1 MGAFEEIK
9 ECIDAKSSF
18 VVEAGAG
25 SGKTY
30 ALIQTLKHLI
40 ENRGEVLKSK
50 KQQIVCITY
59 TNVAKNEIIKRI
71 EYNDLVN
78 VFTIHEFLWQS
89 IKQFQ
94 KQLKIEICKLN
105 KSRLSNDIMK
115 GKDSKYIENLN
126 ERIGNINSVFYNDSS
141 FRDFEKG
148 ELHHDDVI
156 DLSKILFK
164 EYPLLTSI
172 IAQKYPYVFIDE
184 YQDTS
189 VETVEALI
197 DYLLLRNKTELLLG
211 FYGDSHQ
218 KIYDT
223 GIGSLQ
229 DYYEGENK
237 ILTLIKKEENYR
249 SSKTVVNLL
258 NNFRTNIRQVP
269 IRDLDGSIKFVYWK
283 NHPKIRKDQKVKEF
297 EESLKNIKNDYYENV
312 IKKLNDKGWDF
323 GINSPDKVLVLA
335 NSRIAERAG
344 FPNLYKIFSKRFGQ
358 STKERLLDRNHFLIK
373 FFTGYIDKKNSQ
385 EREVGLENLISYWL
399 NNNHNKAIRFLKKNG
414 TILNEFQHSKKKE
427 VSEILDDLSKNR
439 HNKTVKNIFE
449 LVLQKGIIY
458 SRNYQDFIDRIYQD
472 LEGVAPEI
480 KERIE
485 KDKLF
490 FESFLNLSYNEV
502 LNFWKHVQNET
513 VFSTKHGTKGDEYRN
528 VLTVIDDTEWKQEYN
543 FNNFFNNSDEKAERA
558 LRTRNLFYVECSR
571 AKDNLVVLMLSI
583 IDDNALVNI
592 NTWFGEESVMD
603 VDDFLKSEQIFI

>member
-40 ENRGEVLKSK
+40 EKKREVLKSK

-105 KSRLSNDIMK
+105 ESRLSNDIMK

-126 ERIGNINSVFYNDSS
+126 ERIGNIYSVFYNDSS

-156 DLSKILFK
+156 DLSKMLLK

-172 IAQKYPYVFIDE
+172 IAQKYPYIFIDE

-197 DYLLLRNKTELLLG
+197 DYLLLRNRTELLLG

-229 DYYEGENK
+229 DYYAGENK
-237 ILTLIKKEENYR
+237 VLTLIKKEENYR
-249 SSKTVVNLL
+249 SSKTVVSLL
-258 NNFRTNIRQVP
+258 NNFRTNIKQES

-283 NHPKIRKDQKVKEF
+283 NHPEKRKDQKVKEF
-297 EESLKNIKNDYYENV
+297 EESLKNIKNDYYEKV
-312 IKKLNDKGWDF
+312 SQKLTDEGWDF
-323 GINSPDKVLVLA
+323 GTNSPDKVLVLA

-344 FPNLYKIFSKRFGQ
+344 FPNLYKIFSKRFGP

-385 EREVGLENLISYWL
+385 EREVGLENLMYYWL
-399 NNNHNKAIRFLKKNG
+399 NNNQNKAIRFLKKNG
-414 TILNEFQHSKKKE
+414 TILNEFQHPKKKE

-439 HNKTVKNIFE
+439 HNKTVKNILE

-480 KERIE
+480 KEGIE

-502 LNFWKHVQNET
+502 LNFWKHIQNET

-543 FNNFFNNSDEKAERA
+543 FNNFFNNSDEKAERS

-571 AKDNLVVLMLSI
+571 AKHNLVVLMLSI

-603 VDDFLKSEQIFI
+603 VDDFLKSE

>member
-9 ECIDAKSSF
+9 ECIEAKSSF

-30 ALIQTLKHLI
+30 ALIQTLKYLI
-40 ENRGEVLKSK
+40 ETKGDILQSN
-50 KQQIVCITY
+50 KQKIICITY

-94 KQLKIEICKLN
+94 KQLKVEICKLN
-105 KSRLSNDIMK
+105 ESRLSNDKIN
-115 GKDSKYIENLN
+115 GKDSKYIENLG
-126 ERIGNINSVFYNDSS
+126 ERIRNIQSVYYNDSS
-141 FRDFEKG
+141 FRNFENG

-156 DLSKILFK
+156 DLSKMLFK
-164 EYPLLTSI
+164 EYALLTSI
-172 IAQKYPYVFIDE
+172 VAQKYPYIFIDE

-197 DYLLLRNKTELLLG
+197 NYLLFRNRTELLLG

-237 ILTLIKKEENYR
+237 ILKLIKKEENYR

-258 NNFRTNIRQVP
+258 NKFRTNIKQES

-283 NHPKIRKDQKVKEF
+283 NHPEKRKDQKVKEF
-297 EESLKNIKNDYYENV
+297 EESLKNIKNDYYEKV
-312 IKKLNDKGWDF
+312 IQKLTDEGWDF
-323 GINSPDKVLVLA
+323 GTNSPDKILVLA

-385 EREVGLENLISYWL
+385 EREVGLENLIYYWL
-399 NNNHNKAIRFLKKNG
+399 NNNQNKAIRFLKKNG
-414 TILNEFQHSKKKE
+414 TILNEFQHPKKKE

-439 HNKTVKNIFE
+439 HNKTVKNILE

-490 FESFLNLSYNEV
+490 YESFLNLPYNEV
-502 LNFWKHVQNET
+502 LNFWKHIQNET

-543 FNNFFNNSDEKAERA
+543 FNNFFNNSDEKAERS

-571 AKDNLVVLMLSI
+571 AKDNLVVLMLSM

-603 VDDFLKSEQIFI
+603 VDDFLKSE

>member
-40 ENRGEVLKSK
+40 ENKGEVLKSK

-105 KSRLSNDIMK
+105 ESRLSNDIMK

-126 ERIGNINSVFYNDSS
+126 ERIGNIYSVFYNDSS

-156 DLSKILFK
+156 DLSKMLLK

-172 IAQKYPYVFIDE
+172 IAQKYPYIFIDE

-197 DYLLLRNKTELLLG
+197 DYLLLRNRTELLLG

-229 DYYEGENK
+229 DYYEDENK
-237 ILTLIKKEENYR
+237 ILILIKKEENYR

-258 NNFRTNIRQVP
+258 NNFRTNIKQES

-283 NHPKIRKDQKVKEF
+283 NHPEKRKDQKVKEF
-297 EESLKNIKNDYYENV
+297 EESLKNIKNVYYEKV
-312 IKKLNDKGWDF
+312 IQKLTDEGWDF
-323 GINSPDKVLVLA
+323 GTNSPDKVLVLA

-344 FPNLYKIFSKRFGQ
+344 FTNLYKIFSKRFGQ

-385 EREVGLENLISYWL
+385 EREVGLENLMYYWL
-399 NNNHNKAIRFLKKNG
+399 NNNQNKAIRFLKKNG
-414 TILNEFQHSKKKE
+414 TILNEFQHPKKKE

-439 HNKTVKNIFE
+439 HNKTVKYILE

-502 LNFWKHVQNET
+502 LNFWKHIQNET

-543 FNNFFNNSDEKAERA
+543 FNNFFNNSDEKAERS

-603 VDDFLKSEQIFI
+603 VDDFLKSE

>member
-40 ENRGEVLKSK
+40 ENKGEVLKSK

-105 KSRLSNDIMK
+105 ESRLSNDIMK

-126 ERIGNINSVFYNDSS
+126 ERIGNIYSVFYNDSS

-156 DLSKILFK
+156 DLSKMLLK

-172 IAQKYPYVFIDE
+172 IAQKYPYIFIDE

-197 DYLLLRNKTELLLG
+197 DYLLLRNRTELLLG

-229 DYYEGENK
+229 DYYEDENK
-237 ILTLIKKEENYR
+237 ILILIKKEENYR

-258 NNFRTNIRQVP
+258 NNFRTNIKQES

-283 NHPKIRKDQKVKEF
+283 NHPEKRKDQKVKEF
-297 EESLKNIKNDYYENV
+297 EESLKNIKNVYYEKV
-312 IKKLNDKGWDF
+312 IQKLTDEGWDF
-323 GINSPDKVLVLA
+323 GTNSPDKVLVLA

-344 FPNLYKIFSKRFGQ
+344 FTNLYKIFSKRFGQ

-385 EREVGLENLISYWL
+385 EREVGLENLMYYWL
-399 NNNHNKAIRFLKKNG
+399 NNNQNKAIRFLKKNG
-414 TILNEFQHSKKKE
+414 TILNEFQHPKKKE

-439 HNKTVKNIFE
+439 HNKTVKYILE

-502 LNFWKHVQNET
+502 LNFWKHIQNET

-543 FNNFFNNSDEKAERA
+543 FNNFFNNSDEKAERS

-571 AKDNLVVLMLSI
+571 AKDNLVVLMLSM

-603 VDDFLKSEQIFI
+603 VDDFLKSE

>member
-9 ECIDAKSSF
+9 ECIEAKSSF

-30 ALIQTLKHLI
+30 ALIQTLKYLI
-40 ENRGEVLKSK
+40 ETKGDILQSN
-50 KQQIVCITY
+50 KQKIICITY

-94 KQLKIEICKLN
+94 KQLKVEICKLN
-105 KSRLSNDIMK
+105 ESRLSNDKIN
-115 GKDSKYIENLN
+115 GKDSKYIENLG
-126 ERIGNINSVFYNDSS
+126 ERIRNIQSVYYNDSS
-141 FRDFEKG
+141 FRNFENG

-156 DLSKILFK
+156 DLSKMLFK
-164 EYPLLTSI
+164 EYALLTSI
-172 IAQKYPYVFIDE
+172 VAQKYPYIFIDE

-197 DYLLLRNKTELLLG
+197 NYLLFRNRTELLLG

-237 ILTLIKKEENYR
+237 ILKLIKKEENYR

-258 NNFRTNIRQVP
+258 NKFRTNIKQES

-283 NHPKIRKDQKVKEF
+283 NHPEKRKDQKVKEF
-297 EESLKNIKNDYYENV
+297 EESLKNIKNDYYEKV
-312 IKKLNDKGWDF
+312 IQKLTDEGWDF
-323 GINSPDKVLVLA
+323 GTNSPDKILVLA

-385 EREVGLENLISYWL
+385 EREVGLENLIYYWL
-399 NNNHNKAIRFLKKNG
+399 NNNQNKAIRFLKKNG
-414 TILNEFQHSKKKE
+414 TILNEFQHPKKKE

-439 HNKTVKNIFE
+439 HNKTVKNILE
-449 LVLQKGIIY
+449 LILQKGIIY

-490 FESFLNLSYNEV
+490 YESFLNLPYNEV
-502 LNFWKHVQNET
+502 LNFWKHIQNET

-543 FNNFFNNSDEKAERA
+543 FNNFFNNSDEKAERS

-571 AKDNLVVLMLSI
+571 AKDNLVVLMLSM

-603 VDDFLKSEQIFI
+603 VDDFLKSE

>member
-40 ENRGEVLKSK
+40 ENKGEVLKSK

-105 KSRLSNDIMK
+105 ESRLSNDIMK

-126 ERIGNINSVFYNDSS
+126 ERIGNIYSVFYNDSS

-156 DLSKILFK
+156 DLSKMLLK

-172 IAQKYPYVFIDE
+172 IAQKYPYIFIDE

-197 DYLLLRNKTELLLG
+197 DYLLLRNRTELLLG

-229 DYYEGENK
+229 DYYEDENK
-237 ILTLIKKEENYR
+237 ILILIKKEENYR

-258 NNFRTNIRQVP
+258 NNFRTNIKQES

-283 NHPKIRKDQKVKEF
+283 NHPEKRKDQKVKEF
-297 EESLKNIKNDYYENV
+297 EESLKNIKNVYYEKV
-312 IKKLNDKGWDF
+312 IQKLTDEGWDF
-323 GINSPDKVLVLA
+323 GTNSPDKVLVLV

-344 FPNLYKIFSKRFGQ
+344 FTNLYKIFSKRFGQ

-385 EREVGLENLISYWL
+385 EREVGLENLMYYWL
-399 NNNHNKAIRFLKKNG
+399 NNNQNKAIRFLKKNG
-414 TILNEFQHSKKKE
+414 TILNEFQHPKKKE

-439 HNKTVKNIFE
+439 HNKTVKYILE

-502 LNFWKHVQNET
+502 LNFWKHIQNET

-543 FNNFFNNSDEKAERA
+543 FNNFFNNSDEKAERS

-571 AKDNLVVLMLSI
+571 AKDNLVVLILSI

-603 VDDFLKSEQIFI
+603 VDDFLKSE